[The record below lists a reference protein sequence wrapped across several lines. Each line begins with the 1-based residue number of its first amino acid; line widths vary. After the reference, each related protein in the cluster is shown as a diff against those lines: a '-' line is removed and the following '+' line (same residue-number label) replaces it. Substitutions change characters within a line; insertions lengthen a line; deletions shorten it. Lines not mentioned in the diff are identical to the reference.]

1 MGRRLLRASL
11 LLGLLLGCSDE
22 GPQVPLLFVKPPTGS
37 NGAGTITSAPGGIS
51 CTIANQTS
59 VGACSANFE
68 TGVAVT
74 LTASPAAG
82 STFSGWGGEC
92 EGSQLTCEV
101 TLDASADVTAGFA
114 LANPRHL
121 AVAVSGAGS
130 GAVTSIPGGVNCVWD
145 GAGVSGTCEADFADG
160 AVVTLTAAPA
170 LGTGFT
176 GWSEDCSTAGNES
189 GCDLTMSDDHVATA
203 SFARVAFS
211 GFMASTSNGTT
222 GLIVVSIP
230 VASAKVV
237 PTLPPGVS
245 LATAA
250 NGVFAVGTMT
260 YLGSEPFT
268 VAGVYDTTLK
278 TLAVTSGDGFTMDA
292 TFNDVIFGGS
302 FADETRNVFGIS
314 ALTAA
319 ATAAPATFCGNYV
332 SDAES
337 PLADNG
343 SWNIVISGDTLVTG
357 VTASTGFEGAFT
369 LEGSAQDQAVTLTF
383 GDGTAEGST
392 TDATTYSGTFSRND
406 SQLFGTWTAS
416 SANCQ

>member
-1 MGRRLLRASL
+1 
-11 LLGLLLGCSDE
+11 
-22 GPQVPLLFVKPPTGS
+22 
-37 NGAGTITSAPGGIS
+37 
-51 CTIANQTS
+51 
-59 VGACSANFE
+59 
-68 TGVAVT
+68 
-74 LTASPAAG
+74 
-82 STFSGWGGEC
+82 
-92 EGSQLTCEV
+92 
-101 TLDASADVTAGFA
+101 
-114 LANPRHL
+114 
-121 AVAVSGAGS
+121 
-130 GAVTSIPGGVNCVWD
+130 
-145 GAGVSGTCEADFADG
+145 
-160 AVVTLTAAPA
+160 
-170 LGTGFT
+170 
-176 GWSEDCSTAGNES
+176 
-189 GCDLTMSDDHVATA
+189 
-203 SFARVAFS
+203 
-211 GFMASTSNGTT
+211 
-222 GLIVVSIP
+222 
-230 VASAKVV
+230 VV

-369 LEGSAQDQAVTLTF
+369 LEGRAQGQAVTLTF